1 MQLNTS
7 SVSTELPLPSTFSA
21 TSNASQKAKAIIQTI
36 KKYET
41 DYQLGIEVTYEG
53 LNERAFKNLRRQ
65 LPVTRQKVDWDK
77 VSMNIARREVL
88 LGRRHTVSD

>member
-21 TSNASQKAKAIIQTI
+21 SSTASQQAKAIIQTI

-77 VSMNIARREVL
+77 VSLSLA
-88 LGRRHTVSD
+88 